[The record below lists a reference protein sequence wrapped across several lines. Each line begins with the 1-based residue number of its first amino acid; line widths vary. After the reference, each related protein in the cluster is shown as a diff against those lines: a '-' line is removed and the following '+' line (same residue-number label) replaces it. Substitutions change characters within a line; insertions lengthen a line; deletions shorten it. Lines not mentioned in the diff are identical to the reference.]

1 MARRRR
7 GDEPADDLSVGEL
20 IDGPTEILTPQIR
33 AAALAGPSGSG
44 GDLEATH
51 DLSGLAPTGGDSD
64 PAAVDPAGTSQAGTR
79 AAGGGDPAGT
89 ATGSGDPAARARV
102 ELSRLPAAGPLYRR
116 ALLNAVP
123 GLGGRR
129 GAGVPAVELAV
140 TGVPV
145 DPERLADYDRVC
157 GFRLADRLPATFPHV
172 MGFPLALRLITAPE
186 FPIPLTGV
194 VHVGNR
200 ITVRRPV
207 TVTDRLDF
215 ATWAEN
221 LRPHDRGRQVDV
233 VLVGSVDGEE
243 VWRGVSTYLGRQRTP
258 GGGERRDHGERPAPP
273 AATARWPVTPGSVR
287 TTRGSP
293 ATTTRSTPRGW
304 GRGCSASPSPSHM
317 ACGARH
323 GVSRRWRAGCPR
335 RTRWMW
341 RSSCPCRCP
350 ALWRSAPRRSPRAGI
365 SACTT
370 GVAARIWW
378 APSAERGRV
387 LARPPFSARFF
398 SGRDIL

>member
-1 MARRRR
+1 MARRA
-7 GDEPADDLSVGEL
+7 GDEEPADLSVGEL
-20 IDGPTEILTPQIR
+20 IDGPTEALTPELL
-33 AAALAGPSGSG
+33 AAARVAPV
-44 GDLEATH
+44 EAT
-51 DLSGLAPTGGDSD
+51 GGQ
-64 PAAVDPAGTSQAGTR
+64 PAGRS
-79 AAGGGDPAGT
+79 
-89 ATGSGDPAARARV
+89 RV
-102 ELSRLPAAGPLYRR
+102 DLPRLPAAGPLYRR

-140 TGVPV
+140 DAVAV

-172 MGFPLALRLITAPE
+172 MGFPLALRLITAPD

-215 ATWAEN
+215 LTWAEN

-258 GGGERRDHGERPAPP
+258 DGGARRDQGERPAPP
-273 AATARWPVTPGSVR
+273 AATARWQVTPRVGTDYARVSGDHNPIHTSR
-287 TTRGSP
+287 L
-293 ATTTRSTPRGW
+293 
-304 GRGCSASPSPSHM
+304 
-317 ACGARH
+317 GARLLGFPRPIAH
-323 GVSRRWRAGCPR
+323 GMWSKARCLAALENRLPEAYTVEVAFKLPVPLPSTVAFSATALDAGWDFSLHDR
-335 RTRWMW
+335 
-341 RSSCPCRCP
+341 
-350 ALWRSAPRRSPRAGI
+350 
-365 SACTT
+365 
-370 GVAARIWW
+370 
-378 APSAERGRV
+378 RGRPHLV
-387 LARPPFSARFF
+387 GTIR
-398 SGRDIL
+398 